1 MGQNEAYRLI
11 VTSREVA
18 LTANTPHGISNGLQT
33 LYQLLV
39 RENRAQGCD
48 ITDDPPY
55 RWRGYMGDV
64 GRNYH
69 SVSQFK
75 QQNDVMAKY
84 KMNDFPF
91 HLTSNVVRNIKRSN

>member
-33 LYQLLV
+33 LYQLMV
-39 RENRAQGCD
+39 RENRAPGCD
-48 ITDDPPY
+48 ITDYPAY
-55 RWRGYMGDV
+55 RWRGYMVDV

-69 SVSQFK
+69 SVSRLK
-75 QQNDVMAKY
+75 QQIDVMANSKL
-84 KMNDFPF
+84 NDITFL
-91 HLTSNVVRNIKRSN
+91 LTQNFSWWILV